1 VGKGVGYSVGLGVG
15 ARVGIGVGSGCA
27 KKKMCK
33 HVCIFICVRINE
45 DKRKRTKTIIRN
57 DVKFSHQLNMNNVPL
72 DSSLELV

>member
-1 VGKGVGYSVGLGVG
+1 MGKGVGYSVGLGVG

-33 HVCIFICVRINE
+33 HVCIFICVRIYGN
-45 DKRKRTKTIIRN
+45 KRKRTKTTIRN
-57 DVKFSHQLNMNNVPL
+57 HVKFSHQLNMNNVPL